1 MLWALPCCPA
11 APLDCGMG
19 VTTSRREAFDQEILP
34 QLDLLYR
41 VALRYSREPAR
52 AEDLVQDT
60 LLKAFRSWDKFQPG
74 TSARAWLLAI
84 MRNTFINLYR
94 REKREPISLDLDKLD
109 LQPSTSEVEDSD
121 PEGAF
126 FDQIVDERILRA
138 LDSLPLDFREVLVLS
153 DVEGLPYAEIS
164 QALDIPAGTVK
175 SRLFRA
181 RKLMQKD
188 LYSHAVEMGII
199 KPGDAS

>member
-1 MLWALPCCPA
+1 
-11 APLDCGMG
+11 MG
-19 VTTSRREAFDQEILP
+19 VTTGSREAFDQEILP

-41 VALRYSREPAR
+41 VALRYTREPAR

-60 LLKAFRSWDKFQPG
+60 LLKAFRSWHRFQPG

-94 REKREPISLDLDKLD
+94 REKREPITLDLEKLD
-109 LQPSTSEVEDSD
+109 LLPAASAAEESD

-138 LDSLPLDFREVLVLS
+138 LDSLPPDFREVMVLS
-153 DVEGLPYAEIS
+153 DVEGFPYAEIS
-164 QALDIPAGTVK
+164 QALDIPVGTVK

-181 RKLMQKD
+181 RRLMQSD
-188 LYSHAVEMGII
+188 LYAHAVEAGIV
-199 KPGDAS
+199 KPRGPQ